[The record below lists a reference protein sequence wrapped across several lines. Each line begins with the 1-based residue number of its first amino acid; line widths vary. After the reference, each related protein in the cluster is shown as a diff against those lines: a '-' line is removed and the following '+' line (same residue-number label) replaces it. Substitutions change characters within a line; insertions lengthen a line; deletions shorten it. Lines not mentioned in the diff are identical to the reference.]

1 MAHLMS
7 AGEGLSFGVGDGHG
21 EDEEEKPR
29 LEDEVLGFRV

>member
-7 AGEGLSFGVGDGHG
+7 AEVSLSFGVGDGHG

-29 LEDEVLGFRV
+29 LEDEVLGFKV